1 MKKIKRMGIGLICGL
16 MLVSLTSCKIGKL
29 SISMDDS
36 SGVGIGIS
44 SEEKSTEVQGEEK
57 ESVKTTGTKSDKSE
71 KFKFDTTIEETL
83 IADEDGIKITARELK
98 FENNTPKLS
107 IYIENNTDKD
117 LSFYSGTMA
126 SSMNA
131 VNGYMVNS
139 MYLNCDVTAGKNASD
154 EISLEKDELE
164 SYGIHE
170 IEEIQLSIYV
180 VDSDYNDVLSV
191 GPVQIQTSAYANLST
206 ETDSL
211 KAVAGSG
218 EFYNLSN
225 TDLLFSSEE
234 EIYNEDDMKITA
246 AYYIQ
251 ESGGDYYLF
260 LEVENQSSDV
270 RDIFFKD
277 IAVNNIEL
285 TSGRWTSSTV
295 LPGHRALIDMN
306 LTNMNEASWESLGI
320 SEAGVITLYV
330 GQEDAN
336 GNEISEVRA
345 VNVEISDA
353 GTEISGT
360 EVYNDNDIVVTA
372 KAYEEDDTYYILPLL
387 VQNNS
392 DAEVYFDPEY
402 DSYSVN
408 GSMIDAWCDSTE
420 VKAGK
425 ASVVNLEIVKSDA
438 EDAGITSIGDITET
452 SFQVTLEDNET
463 FNDIDEPTITVT
475 K

>member
-44 SEEKSTEVQGEEK
+44 SEEKSTE
-57 ESVKTTGTKSDKSE
+57 TKSDKSE

-131 VNGYMVNS
+131 VNGYMVKS

-154 EISLEKDELE
+154 EISLKKDELE

-211 KAVAGSG
+211 KTVAGSG

-234 EIYNEDDMKITA
+234 EIYM
-246 AYYIQ
+246 
-251 ESGGDYYLF
+251 
-260 LEVENQSSDV
+260 
-270 RDIFFKD
+270 R
-277 IAVNNIEL
+277 
-285 TSGRWTSSTV
+285 
-295 LPGHRALIDMN
+295 
-306 LTNMNEASWESLGI
+306 
-320 SEAGVITLYV
+320 
-330 GQEDAN
+330 
-336 GNEISEVRA
+336 
-345 VNVEISDA
+345 
-353 GTEISGT
+353 
-360 EVYNDNDIVVTA
+360 
-372 KAYEEDDTYYILPLL
+372 
-387 VQNNS
+387 
-392 DAEVYFDPEY
+392 
-402 DSYSVN
+402 
-408 GSMIDAWCDSTE
+408 MI
-420 VKAGK
+420 
-425 ASVVNLEIVKSDA
+425 
-438 EDAGITSIGDITET
+438 
-452 SFQVTLEDNET
+452 
-463 FNDIDEPTITVT
+463 
-475 K
+475 